1 MATTDQI
8 SRYEMH
14 DSIAGYVKN
23 SISLILDDSIQ
34 NKYCLRMRTDELLSL
49 SEGEKRKKEAM
60 ERRV

>member
-1 MATTDQI
+1 
-8 SRYEMH
+8 MH